1 MPRRRVPSILLLPPS
16 EGKAPGGDR
25 SWSPDQGAFAEH
37 LERPRLE
44 LIDALRA
51 ADGGDTKV
59 LGVSGAHLERA
70 RHANVDLLG
79 APVLPAWQRYTGV
92 VWEHLDPASLP
103 AAARR
108 RIAVVSGLLGLVRA
122 DDPIPDYRLKMGAR
136 LAPMGLVSRW
146 WNPVLSELV
155 SRVTKRKFVIEML
168 ANEQRAGVDPDPG
181 RGATVKL
188 LERSGASG
196 GHSAKAA
203 KGRLARHLLIGEPAG
218 ESASEDPL
226 AELEA
231 LVASFDDDRYVAE
244 VEPW

>member
-1 MPRRRVPSILLLPPS
+1 MLLLPPS
-16 EGKAPGGDR
+16 EGKAEGSEG
-25 SWSPDQGAFAEH
+25 SWSPDLGAFADDLHEA
-37 LERPRLE
+37 RLE
-44 LIDALRA
+44 LIAAVRA
-51 ADGGDTKV
+51 VDGGDTKM

-70 RHANVDLLG
+70 RHANLDLLG
-79 APVLPAWQRYTGV
+79 APMLPAWQRYTGV
-92 VWEHLDPASLP
+92 VWEHLDPATLP

-108 RIAVVSGLLGLVRA
+108 RITVVSGLLGLVRA

-146 WNPVLSELV
+146 WNPLLSPALG
-155 SRVTKRKFVIEML
+155 RIAAKRFVIEML
-168 ANEQRAGVDPDPG
+168 ANEQRAAIEPHPG

-196 GHSAKAA
+196 GHGAKAA
-203 KGRLARHLLIGEPAG
+203 KGRLARHLLIGEVAD
-218 ESASEDPL
+218 ATAAHDPL

-244 VEPW
+244 IEPW